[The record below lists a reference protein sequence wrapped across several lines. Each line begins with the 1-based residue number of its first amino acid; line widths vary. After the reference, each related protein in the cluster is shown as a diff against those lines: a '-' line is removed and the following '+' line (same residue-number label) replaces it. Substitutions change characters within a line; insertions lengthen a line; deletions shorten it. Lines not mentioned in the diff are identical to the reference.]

1 MYPDFLLLA
10 TSRIM
15 EILTYTVL
23 PIIGAIVGLGVI
35 VFVHELG
42 HLVTAIRGGIT
53 VEAFSIGFG
62 PILWHKEKNGIDYR
76 LSLIFFGGYCK
87 LAGMEGKEGVPIHEI
102 PGGFFTAR
110 PGPRALCA
118 VAGAGMNLI
127 FALLVFTLLWGTGRV
142 VDKSEL
148 STTIGYIEPGSVAAE
163 SGLQVGDILRK
174 IDDKKIVEF
183 QDILQAVAF
192 SDEDTITIL
201 FERDGQEKTIT
212 AVTRM
217 DKELGARLLG
227 IRPEQ
232 PVLVLKVLKNTEAE
246 KIGLQKGDRIT
257 AVITDTAT
265 SPIYFIGTFREILK
279 ENTGRQIRLEI
290 LRNNET
296 IYKNAVVPKPEKESE
311 FPALGF
317 ELDFEKGIKR
327 VDPLTASWE
336 TLDMVYRTLR
346 GLIVTKHVKAKGLV
360 GPVGIINII
369 RMYLVS
375 HWTRFLYMLAFISF
389 NLAIVNL
396 LPIPVFDGGHILFSL
411 AEAITKKRVPE
422 KVMTIVSNV
431 FAAVIIAFFLY
442 VTFNDIMRFIPKKSE
457 QAAVKQEPIDTADTE
472 TISDT
477 VTVDE

>member
-1 MYPDFLLLA
+1 MYPEFLLA

-15 EILTYTVL
+15 EILMHTVL
-23 PIIGAIVGLGVI
+23 PIIGAIVGLGII

-102 PGGFFTAR
+102 PGGFFTAK

-148 STTIGYIEPGSVAAE
+148 STTIGYIGPDSVAAE
-163 SGLQVGDILRK
+163 SGLQVGDTLRK
-174 IDDKKIVEF
+174 IDDKEIGEF
-183 QDILQAVAF
+183 QDIMQAVAF
-192 SDEDTITIL
+192 SEEDTITIL
-201 FERDGQEKTIT
+201 FERDGQEKTIQ
-212 AVTRM
+212 AVTKI

-232 PVLVLKVLKNTEAE
+232 PVLVRKVLKDSEAE
-246 KIGLQKGDRIT
+246 KIGLQKGDKIT
-257 AVITDTAT
+257 SVNIGSTTN
-265 SPIYFIGTFREILK
+265 PIYYIGTFREVLK
-279 ENTGRQIRLEI
+279 ENIGGQISLEI
-290 LRNNET
+290 LRSGET
-296 IYKNAVVPKPEKESE
+296 IYQNAVVPEPEEESGY
-311 FPALGF
+311 PALGF
-317 ELDFEKGIKR
+317 ELDFEKGTKR

-369 RMYLVS
+369 RLYLVS

-411 AEAITKKRVPE
+411 AEAVTKKRVPE
-422 KVMTIVSNV
+422 KVMTIVSNA

-442 VTFNDIMRFIPKKSE
+442 VTFNDIMRFIPKKADKE
-457 QAAVKQEPIDTADTE
+457 PVKQEAVDAADTD